1 MSIDISQF
9 HAVFFEESLEG
20 LETMEKGLL
29 SLSPESIP
37 DKELINAIFRAAHSI
52 KGGSGTFGFSEI
64 SEFTHVLETY
74 LDLIR
79 EGRCVLQEES
89 IELLL
94 KSCDCLRDMVIAL
107 QRGQDINMSTAH
119 PLMNAFN
126 AMLAESDTGAGETC
140 QNAGHPSDSDAN
152 DKLLWESF
160 GGLMEKNGPDDA
172 CGLWRITFKPDYGV
186 LLTGN
191 EPLRIFRE
199 LESLGKLEIEAHTD
213 QVPDLAQ
220 LVSDECYMS
229 WTLTLKSQCDRADI
243 EAVFE
248 WVMDDCEL
256 DITLLTGKPMPTAA
270 NPAVTLEAELA
281 DAADGAGTSAALPVV
296 NANAQA
302 AADVK
307 SPADSESQARP
318 VAGPGSESIRVGIDK
333 IDNLINLVGEL
344 VITQSML
351 TELGSDFDMSKLD
364 RLSTGLEQL
373 LQNTKEL
380 QENVM
385 RIRMLPISFAFNRF
399 PRMIRDLCAKTGK
412 KIDLVLIGEQTEL
425 DKTVME
431 QIGDP
436 LVHLVRNAADH
447 GVEDVA
453 ERLAAGK
460 PETGRVVLNAYHQ
473 GGNIVIEISDDGR
486 GLNAEKI
493 LSKAVA
499 KGIIEQGA
507 TLTQEQIYELIFE
520 PGFSTAE
527 KVSDISGRGVGMDVV
542 RRNISALG
550 GRIEV
555 MSIEGKET
563 RFRIYLPLT
572 LAILDG
578 QLVRVGD
585 QIYIIPLI
593 SIVESLQIK
602 PGEVNFVAGNQA
614 LYRLRD
620 DNVPI
625 VPIYREF
632 GIAADCTEYD
642 GALLVVVE
650 SDCGKVGLLVDDLL
664 AQQQVVIK
672 SLENNYRRVEGVSG
686 ATILGDGSVA
696 LILDV
701 SGLVD
706 LASRRK
712 SQSKSVCVA

>member
-126 AMLAESDTGAGETC
+126 AMLAESDTGAGEPC

-256 DITLLTGKPMPTAA
+256 DITLLTGKPMPTGA
-270 NPAVTLEAELA
+270 NPGVMLEAELA
-281 DAADGAGTSAALPVV
+281 VAADGAATSAALPVV
-296 NANAQA
+296 KANAQA

-307 SPADSESQARP
+307 NLADSESQARP